1 MSGHL
6 SADQLG
12 ELRSALLAQR
22 ARLLERGGVEI
33 TEDNDAEPMDLQE
46 KAAGE
51 VARRDRLA
59 LTDIDRQRLFEVNAA
74 LARMADGSYGECEES
89 GDPIPF
95 GRLRAE
101 PTTRYTVEAQEL
113 VEAEASREKAVRRD
127 PNDTGY

>member
-1 MSGHL
+1 MGEHL
-6 SADQLG
+6 NAEQREQLRG
-12 ELRSALLAQR
+12 LLVEQR
-22 ARLLERGGVEI
+22 TRLLERGGIEI

-59 LTDIDRQRLFEVNAA
+59 LTDLDRRRLAEVQAA
-74 LARMADGSYGECEES
+74 LGRMSDGSYGECEES

-95 GRLRAE
+95 GRLLAE

-113 VEAEASREKAVRRD
+113 LESEDTRAKAVRRD

>member
-12 ELRSALLAQR
+12 SLRSLLLGQR
-22 ARLLERGGVEI
+22 ARLLERGGIEI

-46 KAAGE
+46 KAADE

-95 GRLRAE
+95 GRLQAE